1 MARQKQTAPSQ
12 RATSSEL
19 MHLLPNGAEAQQ
31 KQRNGA
37 PQEHVANGTVS
48 EKNAPEAA
56 PEAPGLTQ
64 LAICVLG
71 IYASLYVHLSV
82 LEPNTVKLTSKVFPG
97 VSSKKPSPPSPTLY
111 TLPLRPNRS
120 LQPSASPFRSC

>member
-37 PQEHVANGTVS
+37 LKDHIANGTVS
-48 EKNAPEAA
+48 EKKSPEAT
-56 PEAPGLTQ
+56 PETPGLTQ

-71 IYASLYVHLSV
+71 IYASL
-82 LEPNTVKLTSKVFPG
+82 
-97 VSSKKPSPPSPTLY
+97 
-111 TLPLRPNRS
+111 
-120 LQPSASPFRSC
+120 